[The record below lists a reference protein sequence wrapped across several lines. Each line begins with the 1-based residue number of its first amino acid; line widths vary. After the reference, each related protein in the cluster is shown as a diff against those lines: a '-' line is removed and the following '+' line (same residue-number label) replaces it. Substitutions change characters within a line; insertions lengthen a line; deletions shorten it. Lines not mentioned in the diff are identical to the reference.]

1 MRLNERGLKKLIK
14 ETVAEMQTS
23 TYGKMPM
30 VRTSD
35 WCSEYI
41 SQAYS
46 QRDRAD
52 RQACCAKLPKILR
65 SVEQFLEW
73 YDWAF
78 DNDMVHQDAS
88 SMLVSI
94 AVADDRL
101 SRRGIDRIEV
111 IQRELMKN
119 KPLGY

>member
-1 MRLNERGLKKLIK
+1 MKLNERGLKKLIK

-23 TYGKMPM
+23 AYGKMPM
-30 VRTSD
+30 LRTAG
-35 WCSEYI
+35 WCQEYV

-46 QRDRAD
+46 HSDHKD
-52 RQACCAKLPKILR
+52 RQVCCARLPRILR

-88 SMLVSI
+88 SLLVAI

-101 SRRGIDRIEV
+101 SSRGIDRIEM
-111 IQRELMKN
+111 IQRELTNN
-119 KPLGY
+119 KPIGY